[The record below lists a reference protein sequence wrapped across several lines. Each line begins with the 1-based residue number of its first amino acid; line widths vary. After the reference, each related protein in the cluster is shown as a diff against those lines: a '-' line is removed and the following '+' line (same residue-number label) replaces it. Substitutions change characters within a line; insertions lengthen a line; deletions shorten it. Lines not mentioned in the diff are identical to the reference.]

1 MEKRILLEMESKIIG
16 LGEVELETMN
26 VNKHQQIS
34 YAVFENEIQLPI
46 LDITHPLFNASIDEQ
61 AYHLSCLK
69 SARSIESLKKMP
81 DFIQNIFVKMSNVDN
96 SYLSGMRTLLYKL
109 GPNLS
114 RGIKLGLR
122 DKWAVKQTTF
132 MGLRIRLRDLCRRQ
146 SEILQ
151 PQLKLFPERN
161 LCFFS
166 IAGGAATDSINTLI
180 LIQETDP
187 ELLNGRK
194 IEINILDIDTYGP
207 NFAKRCIDVL
217 KQPGERFHGM
227 DITLNIFHYD
237 WSQPEALLK
246 ISLERSDWIQL
257 CSSEGGL
264 FEYGSN
270 LDIIE
275 NLNHFFKNSPEDARV
290 TGSIIFDR
298 AYVNPGYLGFTE
310 LIGVKIRYLG
320 LEGLQ
325 RILAQTSW
333 VLEESHEIDTIYIL
347 FSLKKA

>member
-1 MEKRILLEMESKIIG
+1 MNANQDHQIL
-16 LGEVELETMN
+16 
-26 VNKHQQIS
+26 
-34 YAVFENEIQLPI
+34 YAAFENDIQIPI

-81 DFIQNIFVKMSNVDN
+81 GFIRNIFVKMSNVDN
-96 SYLSGMRTLLYKL
+96 SHLSGMRTLLYKL
-109 GPNLS
+109 GPDLS
-114 RGIKLGLR
+114 RGIKLGFR
-122 DKWAVKQTTF
+122 DKWAVKQTSF
-132 MGLRIRLRDLCRRQ
+132 MGLRIRLRDLCRLQ
-146 SEILQ
+146 SKILQ
-151 PQLKLFPERN
+151 SQLKLFPERN
-161 LCFFS
+161 LCFFN

-180 LIQETDP
+180 LIQESDP
-187 ELLNGRK
+187 ELLKGRK

-217 KQPGERFHGM
+217 KQPGERFHGLN
-227 DITLNIFHYD
+227 ITLNIIHYD
-237 WSQPEALLK
+237 WSQPEALRK
-246 ISLERSDWIQL
+246 MSLERSDWIQL

-270 LDIIE
+270 SEIIE
-275 NLNHFFKNSPEDARV
+275 NLNYYHTNSPADARV
-290 TGSIIFDR
+290 TGSLIFDR
-298 AYVNPGYLGFTE
+298 AHVNQGYLGFTE

>member
-16 LGEVELETMN
+16 LGEVELKTMN

-81 DFIQNIFVKMSNVDN
+81 GFIQNIFVKMSNVDN

-109 GPNLS
+109 
-114 RGIKLGLR
+114 
-122 DKWAVKQTTF
+122 
-132 MGLRIRLRDLCRRQ
+132 
-146 SEILQ
+146 
-151 PQLKLFPERN
+151 
-161 LCFFS
+161 
-166 IAGGAATDSINTLI
+166 
-180 LIQETDP
+180 
-187 ELLNGRK
+187 
-194 IEINILDIDTYGP
+194 GP

>member
-1 MEKRILLEMESKIIG
+1 MNANENQRIL
-16 LGEVELETMN
+16 
-26 VNKHQQIS
+26 
-34 YAVFENEIQLPI
+34 YAVFENDIKLPI

-81 DFIQNIFVKMSNVDN
+81 RFIQNVFVKMSNVDN

-109 GPNLS
+109 GPDLI
-114 RGIKLGLR
+114 RGMKLGFR
-122 DKWAVKQTTF
+122 DKWAMKQTSF
-132 MGLRIRLRDLCRRQ
+132 MGLRIRLRDLCRLQ
-146 SEILQ
+146 SKILL
-151 PQLKLFPERN
+151 PQLKQSHERN
-161 LCFFS
+161 LCFFN

-180 LIQETDP
+180 LILESDP
-187 ELLNGRK
+187 KLLKGRK
-194 IEINILDIDTYGP
+194 IEINVLDIDTYGP

-217 KQPGERFHGM
+217 KQPGERFHGL
-227 DITLNIFHYD
+227 DITLNTIHYD

-246 ISLERSDWIQL
+246 MSLEHSDWIQL

-264 FEYGSN
+264 FEYGSDSN
-270 LDIIE
+270 IID
-275 NLNHFFKNSPEDARV
+275 NLNHFYTNTPADARI
-290 TGSIIFDR
+290 TGSLIFDR
-298 AYVNPGYLGFTE
+298 AHVNPGYLGFTE
-310 LIGVKIRYLG
+310 FIGVQIRYLG

-325 RILAQTSW
+325 RILSQTSW

>member
-1 MEKRILLEMESKIIG
+1 MELK
-16 LGEVELETMN
+16 TMN
-26 VNKHQQIS
+26 ANQDHQIL
-34 YAVFENEIQLPI
+34 YAAFENDIQIPI

-81 DFIQNIFVKMSNVDN
+81 GFIRNIFVKMSNVDN
-96 SYLSGMRTLLYKL
+96 SHLSGMRTLLYKL
-109 GPNLS
+109 GPDLS
-114 RGIKLGLR
+114 RGIKLGFR
-122 DKWAVKQTTF
+122 DKWAVKQTSF

-146 SEILQ
+146 SKILQ
-151 PQLKLFPERN
+151 PRLKLFPERN
-161 LCFFS
+161 LCFFN

-180 LIQETDP
+180 LIQESDP
-187 ELLNGRK
+187 ELLKGRK

-217 KQPGERFHGM
+217 KQPGERFHGLN
-227 DITLNIFHYD
+227 ITLNIIHYD
-237 WSQPEALLK
+237 WSQPEALRK
-246 ISLERSDWIQL
+246 MSLERSDWIQL

-270 LDIIE
+270 SEIIE
-275 NLNHFFKNSPEDARV
+275 NLNYYYTNSPADARV
-290 TGSIIFDR
+290 TGSLIFDR
-298 AYVNPGYLGFTE
+298 AHVNPGYLGFTE
-310 LIGVKIRYLG
+310 FIGVKIQYLG

>member
-1 MEKRILLEMESKIIG
+1 MNANQNERIL
-16 LGEVELETMN
+16 
-26 VNKHQQIS
+26 

-46 LDITHPLFNASIDEQ
+46 LDITHPLFNVSIDEQ
-61 AYHLSCLK
+61 AYHLNCRK

-81 DFIQNIFVKMSNVDN
+81 GFIRNIFVKMSNVDN

-114 RGIKLGLR
+114 KGIKLGFR
-122 DKWAVKQTTF
+122 DKWAVKQTSF
-132 MGLRIRLRDLCRRQ
+132 MGLRIRLRDLCRLQ
-146 SEILQ
+146 SKILL
-151 PQLKLFPERN
+151 PQLKQYPERN
-161 LCFFS
+161 LCLFN
-166 IAGGAATDSINTLI
+166 IAGGVATDSINTLF
-180 LIQETDP
+180 LMQESDP
-187 ELLNGRK
+187 ELLKGRK

-217 KQPGERFHGM
+217 KQPGERFHGL
-227 DITLNIFHYD
+227 DINLTIIHYD
-237 WSQPEALLK
+237 WSQPEALQK
-246 ISLERSDWIQL
+246 ISLERFDWIQL

-264 FEYGSN
+264 FEYGSD

-275 NLNHFFKNSPEDARV
+275 NLNHFFANSPADARV
-290 TGSIIFDR
+290 TGSLIFDR
-298 AYVNPGYLGFTE
+298 MHVNPGYLGFTE
-310 LIGVKIRYLG
+310 FIGVQIRYLG

-325 RILAQTSW
+325 QILSQTSW

>member
-1 MEKRILLEMESKIIG
+1 MNTNQDHQIL
-16 LGEVELETMN
+16 
-26 VNKHQQIS
+26 
-34 YAVFENEIQLPI
+34 YAAFENDIKIPI
-46 LDITHPLFNASIDEQ
+46 LDITHPLFNSSIDEQ
-61 AYHLSCLK
+61 AYHLGCLK
-69 SARSIESLKKMP
+69 SARSIETLKKMP
-81 DFIQNIFVKMSNVDN
+81 GFIRNIFVKMSNVDN
-96 SYLSGMRTLLYKL
+96 SHLSGMRTLLYKL
-109 GPNLS
+109 GPDLS
-114 RGIKLGLR
+114 RGVKLSFR
-122 DKWAVKQTTF
+122 DKWAVKQTSF

-146 SEILQ
+146 SRILQ

-180 LIQETDP
+180 LIQESDP
-187 ELLNGRK
+187 ELLKGRK

-217 KQPGERFHGM
+217 KQPGERFHGLN
-227 DITLNIFHYD
+227 ITLNIIHYD

-246 ISLERSDWIQL
+246 MSSERSKWIQL

-264 FEYGSN
+264 FEYGS
-270 LDIIE
+270 DSEIIE
-275 NLNHFFKNSPEDARV
+275 NLNYFFTNSPADARV
-290 TGSIIFDR
+290 AGSLIFDR
-298 AYVNPGYLGFTE
+298 AHVNPGYLGFTE
-310 LIGVKIRYLG
+310 FIGVKIRYLG

-333 VLEESHEIDTIYIL
+333 VLEESHDIEAIYTV